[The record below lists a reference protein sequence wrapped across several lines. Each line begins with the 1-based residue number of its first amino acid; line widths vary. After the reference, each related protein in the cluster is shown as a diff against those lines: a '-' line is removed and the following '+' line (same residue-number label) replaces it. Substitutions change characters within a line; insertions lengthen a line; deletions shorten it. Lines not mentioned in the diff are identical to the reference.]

1 MRATT
6 TNEEKARR
14 SGAQCGFSI
23 VEVLV
28 ALVVL
33 AVGMLGIA
41 GLYVT
46 SLQASGSAL
55 LRMQAV
61 NLAGDMA
68 DRIRANPNA
77 GLAYEGTAANNNCAG
92 AAPATC
98 SAPQMAADDLWRWR
112 VQLAGALPDDG
123 DGATPQGIVAVTGAA
138 PRTYTITVTWVEP
151 TEPDPL
157 TYVLR
162 MQI

>member
-1 MRATT
+1 M
-6 TNEEKARR
+6 TNSSPTRR
-14 SGAQCGFSI
+14 LQAQYGFSI

-77 GLAYEGTAANNNCAG
+77 GAAYEGVAANNNCAG
-92 AAPATC
+92 AAPAIC
-98 SAPQMAADDLWRWR
+98 SAAQMAGDDLWRWR

-123 DGATPQGIVAVTGAA
+123 DAATPQGTVDVAAGGS